1 MGRCFALPQLLVSG
15 VQRVVHLVDFQNL
28 VAAQYHE
35 RFIYRQAQHFI
46 RGKHRSFAN
55 AAAFAVLWRVVGDAQ
70 GA

>member
-1 MGRCFALPQLLVSG
+1 
-15 VQRVVHLVDFQNL
+15 VDFQNL